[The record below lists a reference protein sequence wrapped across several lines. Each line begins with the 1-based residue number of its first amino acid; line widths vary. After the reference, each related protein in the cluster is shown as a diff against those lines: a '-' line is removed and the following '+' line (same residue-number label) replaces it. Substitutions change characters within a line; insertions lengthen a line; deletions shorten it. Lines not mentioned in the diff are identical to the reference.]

1 MNRKDE
7 ILGAVISKIQEEGF
21 STDLTISQIAKKVD
35 IGKSTIYE
43 YFKTKDDI
51 FKEALLKISSDSIN
65 AIISVDNIESMSFE
79 EAFKVQFKKILE
91 VSYKSRLIYQ
101 VFSKDFIHR
110 MPSSIKE
117 DLKQRISGTRETIE
131 NRFIMIFI
139 KGTEE
144 GLLRKNI
151 NPSESLVFSSLIV
164 GAIFRYSNSTVEISL
179 DNFVDEIYK
188 TIVKLGN

>member
-151 NPSESLVFSSLIV
+151 NLRESLVFSSLIV

>member
-131 NRFIMIFI
+131 NRFMMIFI

-151 NPSESLVFSSLIV
+151 NPSKSLVFSSLIV